1 LIVVDCMSH
10 LKDIECEAASNLA
23 EWKQQLLEIAASY
36 VGVHE
41 QGGANCGP
49 EVEQFQKAVD
59 GKACGEAWCMGFA
72 QFCIKA
78 LEAKTQT
85 DSKIFKSKSCL
96 QVWNQSPKE
105 LRLTQP
111 EPGSLVIWQRGNTGR
126 GHVGIIEQVSRDGK
140 TFSTIEGNIRN
151 PQSKNR
157 KRDGVY
163 RRKRSI
169 QNVGKLRLKGF
180 IRIF

>member
-1 LIVVDCMSH
+1 MNHPEKSACETASSRENWQQKLI
-10 LKDIECEAASNLA
+10 
-23 EWKQQLLEIAASY
+23 EIAASY
-36 VGVHE
+36 VGVQE
-41 QGGANCGP
+41 QGGDNCGLK
-49 EVEQFQKAVD
+49 VEQFQKAVD

-85 DSKIFKSKSCL
+85 ESQVFKSKSCL
-96 QVWNQSPKE
+96 EVWNKSPKE
-105 LRLTQP
+105 LRLSQP
-111 EPGSLVIWQRGNTGR
+111 EPGSLVIWQRETSGR
-126 GHVGIIEQVSRDGK
+126 GHVGIIEKVSRDGK

-151 PQSKNR
+151 PQNKTR

-169 QNVGKLRLKGF
+169 EDFGKMRLKGF

>member
-1 LIVVDCMSH
+1 MSH
-10 LKDIECEAASNLA
+10 LKEIECEATSHLV

-41 QGGANCGP
+41 QGGTNRGP
-49 EVEQFQKAVD
+49 EVEQFQKAVN
-59 GKACGEAWCMGFA
+59 GKASYECWCMGFA

-78 LEAKTQT
+78 IEAKTQM
-85 DSKIFKSKSCL
+85 DSQVFKSESCL
-96 QVWNQSPKE
+96 QVWNKSPKD

-126 GHVGIIEQVSRDGK
+126 GHVGIVENVSHDGT
-140 TFSTIEGNIRN
+140 TFSTIEGNVRN
-151 PQSKNR
+151 PQSPHR

-163 RRKRSI
+163 RRNRSI
-169 QNVGKLRLKGF
+169 EDVGKMRLKGF